1 MDFKPLSSSVGVGV
15 GGVYYYSHFTVKETE
30 AQIGSLAQGR
40 TQLAEQDFFFNQL
53 IFIFT
58 LF

>member
-1 MDFKPLSSSVGVGV
+1 MFIVCHSPQGFMWILNPSTALWG

-40 TQLAEQDFFFNQL
+40 TQLVEQDFFF
-53 IFIFT
+53 
-58 LF
+58 